1 MPHQIVFMIKHC
13 TLFALFLFSSLL
25 AAKAQTGF
33 TQGNIVVNVATGPLA
48 TVSSASAIRFIELN
62 KTTPSQTPIV
72 NLLAD
77 TNTNG
82 LGAGDYFRIQGT
94 GTSAGYLSFNNDRTL
109 LSMSGMVT
117 PLIGSSTITNNTFPR
132 AVLSVNTNGL
142 MQFATTYSTTLTGTQ
157 TARAAASINNSDWY
171 AIETGGLFTNGGTTP
186 LITANMRAIKPFGGV
201 FYVSQASAT
210 NVMVSTL
217 NGPVPSGLTP
227 LPGIPASSNMC
238 DFYLISSGM
247 NGAAF
252 DILYATVSSSASVGS
267 IQKYSLVNGTWV
279 TNGSYPTTF
288 GGFGIAAER
297 KCIGAHL
304 YVSSGNGGLN
314 ANSLYRLI
322 DSSGYNQPI
331 NIANANNIILY
342 STTTGNT
349 IKGVAFSPKP
359 NCNPASSALLS
370 VSGFS
375 NICQGNTTTMQ
386 VNITG
391 GVSPY
396 TVVYTDGTN
405 CTTVSGYLSGSNIQV
420 SPTVNTTYTLL
431 SVTGAN
437 GCEANGVGGN
447 AVITVSPAAVSSVSL
462 SASPAVP
469 VCAGNSITYTATATG
484 TGLTPTYTFY
494 VDNVIA
500 QSGSSNTFTYTSP
513 VNNAQI
519 YCTMASSDNCALP
532 AVATSTTQV
541 AAVNA
546 LPTPTPTTGL
556 TTICSGQSTTL
567 SATGATTYTWQ
578 PGNLSGSSVSVNP
591 ALGVTTYTITGV
603 SAGGCTATTTT
614 QVLVN
619 QSPSLS
625 LSAGAILCNGG
636 TTTLTATTTGGSP
649 SYAYLLNNGPIQP
662 GNTFA
667 GLNAGTYTVMVS
679 DANVCS
685 ATSVLTIA
693 QPAVLLANSVAS
705 PILCF
710 GASSTV
716 NVTAS
721 GGTSPYTGIG
731 SFFVGAGAYSY
742 TVTDA
747 NGCTAQTG
755 GSITQPTALI
765 ATATPGVIL
774 CNGGQ
779 TSITISAT
787 GGTLP
792 YTGTGTINNVNA
804 GPYSY
809 TVTDANGCPANA
821 VGSITQPAALVVSA
835 SHPPIQCF
843 GNATNVVVSATG
855 GTAPFTGTGST
866 PTAAGIYNYTVTDA
880 NGCVATLNNYTVTE
894 PPQLIS
900 TSTPGTIACGATNV
914 TIQVSAVGGT
924 PYSFGYIGTGN
935 LPASIGFYGFTVYDS
950 LGCAAFT
957 SGNTIAPNTVQ
968 VSASVLSSV
977 NCGGGNVFELNAS
990 GTGLNYNWQPGNL
1003 TGPTQTVV
1011 VPGNQT
1017 YTVTATSSGLCS
1029 ATSVVNI
1036 NLTTPSGNVAQ
1047 QAPGY
1052 TTQTQQHLDGL
1063 TLTYSNNVCDV
1074 IATIQDN
1081 VGGNALG
1088 ATTVD
1093 VFVDNSVQQF
1103 NGQPYLQRHYLITP
1117 TNNGPATLTL
1127 YFTQTDFT
1135 NYNAANGVFPDLPI
1149 TGSNTDPNIPN
1160 IRITKVEGV
1169 LGVAPA
1175 TVITPTVNWTGSYWA
1190 LTFPVTGFS
1199 QFFVHAANP
1208 GNVPLPVEWLRF
1220 NGTALANGNALVWET
1235 ATEINNAYFDLEYGT
1250 DGIRFE
1256 PLARVETKAEQGN
1269 SVMPLVY
1276 EYMHQQVR
1284 TGHNYYRLKQVD
1296 IDGKKSYSNT
1306 IDVQRRVL
1314 GTWALYPNPST
1325 GEFNLMFN
1333 GGYSKIQVQ
1342 VFDMSGRLVR
1352 TYNRELVQGQT
1363 SLGFKEEAMADG
1375 IYTVQV
1381 IADDERVG
1389 VFRWEKR
1396 K

>member
-1 MPHQIVFMIKHC
+1 MKKLVLGFT
-13 TLFALFLFSSLL
+13 TLLL
-25 AAKAQTGF
+25 ALGSTVLAQTSF
-33 TQGNIVVNVATGPLA
+33 TPGNLVVNVATSSGT
-48 TVSSASAIRFIELN
+48 TVSSASAVRFIELN
-62 KTTPSQTPIV
+62 KTTPGQTPIQ

-109 LSMSGMVT
+109 LSMAGIIT
-117 PLIGSSTITNNTFPR
+117 PLTSGTITGAPHPPR
-132 AVLSVNTNGL
+132 AVLTVNSNGG
-142 MQFATTYSTTLTGTQ
+142 MQFATTYTVSLTGTQ
-157 TARAAASINNSDWY
+157 TPRSAASLNNTDWY
-171 AIETGGLFTNGGTTP
+171 ANETGGLFTNMGTAP
-186 LITANMRAIKPFGGV
+186 LLSSNIRAIKPFGGV
-201 FYVSQASAT
+201 LYASQASAT
-210 NVMVSTL
+210 NIMVSTL
-217 NGPVPSGLTP
+217 NGPIPSALTP
-227 LPGIPASSNMC
+227 LPGLPAFSAMC
-238 DFYLISSGM
+238 DFYLVSSGQ
-247 NGAAF
+247 NGASF

-267 IQKYSLVNGTWV
+267 IYKYSLVSGTWV
-279 TNGSYPTTF
+279 TNGSYPTSF

-297 KCIGAHL
+297 TCSSTNL
-304 YVSSGNGGLN
+304 YVSSGNGALN

-322 DSSGYNQPI
+322 DNSGYNQPI
-331 NIANANNIILY
+331 NITTGNNIILY
-342 STTTGNT
+342 TTTAGNT
-349 IKGVAFSPKP
+349 IKGVAFSPKAA
-359 NCNPASSALLS
+359 CNPPTLALLS
-370 VSGFS
+370 ASGFS
-375 NICQGNTTTMQ
+375 TICSGNTTTLG
-386 VNITG
+386 VNVTG

-396 TVVYTDGTN
+396 TVVYSDGTN
-405 CTTVSGYLSGSNIQV
+405 CTTVNGYLSGSAIQV
-420 SPTVNTTYTLL
+420 SPTGTTTYTLL

-437 GCEANGVGGN
+437 GCEANAVGGS
-447 AVITVSPAAVSSVSL
+447 ATITVSTPTVASVSL
-462 SASPAVP
+462 SASPAGA

-494 VDNVIA
+494 VDGTPV
-500 QSGSSNTFTYTSP
+500 QSGSSNTFVYSSP
-513 VNNAQI
+513 VNNAQV

-532 AVATSTTQV
+532 ALATSAIQ
-541 AAVNA
+541 AATVNA
-546 LPTPTPTTGL
+546 LPTPSPASGL
-556 TTICSGQSTTL
+556 TTICSGQTASL
-567 SATGATTYTWQ
+567 SATGASTYTWQ
-578 PGNLSGSSVSVNP
+578 PGNLSGSSVSVSP

-603 SAGGCTATTTT
+603 SAGGCTATTIT

-636 TTTLTATTTGGSP
+636 STTLTATTTGGAP
-649 SYAYLLNNGPIQP
+649 SYAYMLNNGPIQP

-667 GLNAGTYTVMVS
+667 GLNAGTYTVLVS
-679 DANVCS
+679 DANICS
-685 ATSVLTIA
+685 ATSVLTIS
-693 QPAVLLANSVAS
+693 QPAVLTANSVAS

-716 NVTAS
+716 NVTAV
-721 GGTSPYTGIG
+721 GGTAPYTGTG
-731 SFFVGAGAYSY
+731 SFFVSAGTYSY

-755 GSITQPTALI
+755 GNITQPTALI
-765 ATATPGVIL
+765 ASATPGTIL

-779 TSITISAT
+779 TSITVSAT

-792 YTGTGTINNVNA
+792 YTGTGTFNNVSA

-809 TVTDANGCPANA
+809 TVTDANGCPTNA
-821 VGSITQPAALVVSA
+821 VGSITQPAVLAVSA

-855 GTAPFTGTGST
+855 GTSPYTGTGT
-866 PTAAGIYNYTVTDA
+866 IPTAAGTYSYTVTDV
-880 NGCVATLNNYTVTE
+880 NGCSASLNNYVVTE
-894 PPQLIS
+894 PSQLVV
-900 TSTPGTIACGATNV
+900 TSTPGTIACGATTVLIN
-914 TIQVSAVGGT
+914 VSATGGT

-935 LPASIGFYGFTVYDS
+935 LPASVGFYGFTVYDS

-957 SGNTIAPNTVQ
+957 SGNTVAPNTVLVQ
-968 VSASVLSSV
+968 ATVLSSV

-1003 TGPTQTVV
+1003 TGATQTVV

-1047 QAPGY
+1047 QAPGF

-1063 TLTYSNNVCDV
+1063 TLTYSNSLCDV

-1081 VGGNALG
+1081 AGGNALG

-1127 YFTQTDFT
+1127 YFTQADFT
-1135 NYNAANGVFPDLPI
+1135 NYNAANGVFPDLP
-1149 TGSNTDPNIPN
+1149 TSGSNTDPNIPN

-1175 TVITPTVNWTGSYWA
+1175 TVITPTANWTGTYWA

-1208 GNVPLPVEWLRF
+1208 GNVPLPVEWVRF
-1220 NGTALANGNALVWET
+1220 NGTAQTIGNALVWET
-1235 ATEINNAYFDLEYGT
+1235 ATEINNAYFDVEYSV

-1256 PLARVETKAEQGN
+1256 FLAHVKTKAEQGN
-1269 SVMPLVY
+1269 SVMPLGY
-1276 EYMHQQVR
+1276 NYLHESLR
-1284 TGHNYYRLKQVD
+1284 LGHNYYRLKQVD
-1296 IDGKKSYSNT
+1296 IDGNVSYSNT
-1306 IDVQRRVL
+1306 IDVQRRGM
-1314 GTWALYPNPST
+1314 GTLAIYPNPST
-1325 GEFNLMFN
+1325 GEFSLMFN
-1333 GGYSKIQVQ
+1333 AGYRRMQVNM
-1342 VFDMSGRLVR
+1342 FDMSGRLVR
-1352 TYNRELVQGQT
+1352 SYNQELAQGQT
-1363 SLGFKEEAMADG
+1363 SLGFDEEAMADG

-1381 IADDERVG
+1381 IADEERVG

>member
-1 MPHQIVFMIKHC
+1 MKKIVIVFSIAMM
-13 TLFALFLFSSLL
+13 ALGINV
-25 AAKAQTGF
+25 KAQTGF

-77 TNTNG
+77 TNING
-82 LGAGDYFRIQGT
+82 LGASDFFRIQGT
-94 GTSAGYLSFNNDRTL
+94 GTSAGYLSFNNDRTS
-109 LSMSGMVT
+109 LSMSGMIT
-117 PLIGSSTITNNTFPR
+117 PLIGASTITNNTFPR
-132 AVLSVNTNGL
+132 AVLSVNSNGI

-157 TARAAASINNSDWY
+157 TARAAASINNTDWY
-171 AIETGGLFTNGGTTP
+171 SVETGGLFVNGGSLP

-201 FYVSQASAT
+201 FYVSQASST

-217 NGPVPSGLTP
+217 NGPVPSALTP

-247 NGAAF
+247 NGSAF
-252 DILYATVSSSASVGS
+252 DILYATVSSSASTGS

-288 GGFGIAAER
+288 GGFGIAVER
-297 KCIGAHL
+297 KCLGAHL
-304 YVSSGNGGLN
+304 YVTSGNGALN
-314 ANSLYRLI
+314 ANSLYRLV

-331 NIANANNIILY
+331 NIATANNVVLY
-342 STTTGNT
+342 TTTTGST
-349 IKGVAFSPKP
+349 IKGVAFSPKS

-420 SPTVNTTYTLL
+420 NPTTNTTYTLL

-437 GCEANGVGGN
+437 GCEANGVGGS
-447 AVITVSPAAVSSVSL
+447 AVITVSPASVSSVSL
-462 SASPAVP
+462 SALPLGP

-494 VDNVIA
+494 VNNAIA
-500 QSGSSNTFTYTSP
+500 QSGSSNIFTYTSP
-513 VNNAQI
+513 VNNAQV

-532 AVATSTTQV
+532 ALATSSLQV

-546 LPTPTPTTGL
+546 LPVPVPSTGL

-567 SATGATTYTWQ
+567 SATGATTYIWQ
-578 PGNLSGSSVSVNP
+578 PGNLSGSSVSVTP

-603 SAGGCTATTTT
+603 AAGGCTATATT

-619 QSPSLS
+619 QSPTLS

-636 TTTLTATTTGGSP
+636 NTTLTATTTGGTP

-662 GNTFA
+662 GNTFS

-679 DANVCS
+679 DANICS
-685 ATSVLTIA
+685 ATSVLSIS
-693 QPAVLLANSVAS
+693 QPTVLTANSVAS

-716 NVTAS
+716 NVTAN
-721 GGTSPYTGIG
+721 GGTSPYTGTGTYFIT
-731 SFFVGAGAYSY
+731 AGPYAY
-742 TVTDA
+742 TVIDA
-747 NGCTAQTG
+747 NGCSAQTSG
-755 GSITQPTALI
+755 TVTQPTALI
-765 ATATPGVIL
+765 ASATPGVIL

-779 TSITISAT
+779 TSITISAS
-787 GGTLP
+787 GGTSP
-792 YTGTGTINNVNA
+792 YTGTGIINNVNA

-821 VGSITQPAALVVSA
+821 VGSITQPSALIVSA

-843 GNATNVVVSATG
+843 GNATNVVVSASG
-855 GTAPFTGTGST
+855 GTLPYTGTGTT
-866 PTAAGIYNYTVTDA
+866 PTSAGVYNYTVTDA
-880 NGCVATLNNYTVTE
+880 NGCVASLNNYTVTQ
-894 PPQLIS
+894 PAQLVA
-900 TSTPGTIACGATNV
+900 TSTPGTIACGATTV
-914 TIQVSAVGGT
+914 SIQVSATGGT
-924 PYSFGYIGTGN
+924 PYSFGYMGTGN

-957 SGNTIAPNTVQ
+957 SGNTVAPNTVQ
-968 VSASVLSSV
+968 VFATVSSTV

-990 GTGLNYNWQPGNL
+990 GTALNYNWQPGNL
-1003 TGPTQTVV
+1003 TGPMQTVV

-1036 NLTTPSGNVAQ
+1036 NLTASSGNVAQ
-1047 QAPGY
+1047 QAPGN

-1063 TLTYSNNVCDV
+1063 TLTYSNNLCDV

-1127 YFTQTDFT
+1127 YFTQADFT
-1135 NYNAANGVFPDLPI
+1135 NYNAANGAFPDLPSA
-1149 TGSNTDPNIPN
+1149 GSNTDPNIPN

-1175 TVITPTVNWTGSYWA
+1175 TVITPTVNWMGSYWA

-1208 GNVPLPVEWLRF
+1208 GNVPLPVSLTRF
-1220 NGTALANGNALVWET
+1220 EGLAKQYTNELIWET
-1235 ATEINNAYFDLEYGT
+1235 AMEMNNHHFELEYSTGGT
-1250 DGIRFE
+1250 LFT
-1256 PLARVETKAEQGN
+1256 PLAKVGTLADNGQ
-1269 SVMPLVY
+1269 SATPLVY
-1276 EYMHQQVR
+1276 VYNHTTPSVGR
-1284 TGHNYYRLKQVD
+1284 NYYRLTQVD
-1296 IDGKKSYSNT
+1296 IDGQKHRVSEV
-1306 IDVQRRVL
+1306 IDVQRRGIDQVCV
-1314 GTWALYPNPST
+1314 LYPNPGT
-1325 GEFNLMFN
+1325 GQFNVQWEAQHE
-1333 GGYSKIQVQ
+1333 QVSIMMYD
-1342 VFDMSGRLVR
+1342 VSGRLVYSTQHDVSPGR
-1352 TYNRELVQGQT
+1352 QT
-1363 SLGFKEEAMADG
+1363 IQTNVPDLSDG
-1375 IYTVQV
+1375 LYTIQV
-1381 IADDERVG
+1381 MDGEERVG
-1389 VFRWEKR
+1389 IFRWR
-1396 K
+1396 KVQP

>member
-1 MPHQIVFMIKHC
+1 MKKLVLGFT
-13 TLFALFLFSSLL
+13 TLLL
-25 AAKAQTGF
+25 VLGSTVLAQTSF
-33 TQGNIVVNVATGPLA
+33 TPGNLVVNVATSSGT
-48 TVSSASAIRFIELN
+48 TVSSASAVRFIELN
-62 KTTPSQTPIV
+62 KTTPGQTPIQ

-109 LSMSGMVT
+109 LSMAGIIT
-117 PLIGSSTITNNTFPR
+117 PLTSGTITSAPHPPR
-132 AVLSVNTNGL
+132 AVLTVNSNGG
-142 MQFATTYSTTLTGTQ
+142 MQFATTYTVSLTGTQ
-157 TARAAASINNSDWY
+157 TPRSAASLNNTDWY
-171 AIETGGLFTNGGTTP
+171 ANETGGLFTNMGTAP
-186 LITANMRAIKPFGGV
+186 LLSSNIRAIKPFGGV
-201 FYVSQASAT
+201 LYASQASAT
-210 NVMVSTL
+210 NIMVSTL
-217 NGPVPSGLTP
+217 NGPIPSALTP
-227 LPGIPASSNMC
+227 LPGLPAFSAMC
-238 DFYLISSGM
+238 DFYLVSSGQ
-247 NGAAF
+247 NGASF

-267 IQKYSLVNGTWV
+267 IYKYSLVSGTWV
-279 TNGSYPTTF
+279 TNGSYPTSF

-297 KCIGAHL
+297 TCSSTNL

-322 DSSGYNQPI
+322 DNSGYNQPI
-331 NIANANNIILY
+331 NITTGNNIILY
-342 STTTGNT
+342 TTTAGNT
-349 IKGVAFSPKP
+349 IKGVAFSPKAA
-359 NCNPASSALLS
+359 CNPPTLALLS
-370 VSGFS
+370 ASGFS
-375 NICQGNTTTMQ
+375 TICSGNTTTLG
-386 VNITG
+386 VNVTG

-396 TVVYTDGTN
+396 TVVYSDGTN
-405 CTTVSGYLSGSNIQV
+405 CTTVNGYLSGSAIQV
-420 SPTVNTTYTLL
+420 SPTGTTTYTLL

-437 GCEANGVGGN
+437 GCEANAVGGS
-447 AVITVSPAAVSSVSL
+447 ATITVSTPTVASVSL
-462 SASPAVP
+462 SASPAGA

-494 VDNVIA
+494 VDGTSV
-500 QSGSSNTFTYTSP
+500 QSGSSNTFVYSSP
-513 VNNAQI
+513 VNNAQV

-532 AVATSTTQV
+532 ALATSAIQ
-541 AAVNA
+541 AATVNA
-546 LPTPTPTTGL
+546 LPTPSPATGL
-556 TTICSGQSTTL
+556 TTICSGQTANL
-567 SATGATTYTWQ
+567 SATGASTYTWQ
-578 PGNLSGSSVSVNP
+578 PGNLSGSSVSVSP

-603 SAGGCTATTTT
+603 SAGGCTATTIT

-636 TTTLTATTTGGSP
+636 STTLTATTTGGTP
-649 SYAYLLNNGPIQP
+649 SYAYMLNNGPIQP

-667 GLNAGTYTVMVS
+667 GLNAGTYTVLVS
-679 DANVCS
+679 DANICS
-685 ATSVLTIA
+685 ATSVLTIS
-693 QPAVLLANSVAS
+693 QPAALTANSVAS

-716 NVTAS
+716 NVTAV
-721 GGTSPYTGIG
+721 GGTAPYTGTG
-731 SFFVGAGAYSY
+731 SFFVSAGTYSY

-755 GSITQPTALI
+755 GNITQPTALI
-765 ATATPGVIL
+765 ASATPGTIL

-779 TSITISAT
+779 TSITVSAT
-787 GGTLP
+787 GGTSP
-792 YTGTGTINNVNA
+792 YTGIGTFNNVSA

-809 TVTDANGCPANA
+809 TVTDANGCPTNA
-821 VGSITQPAALVVSA
+821 VGSITQPAVLAVSA

-855 GTAPFTGTGST
+855 GTSPYTGTGT
-866 PTAAGIYNYTVTDA
+866 IPTAAGTYSYTVTDV
-880 NGCVATLNNYTVTE
+880 NGCSASLNNYVVTE
-894 PPQLIS
+894 PSQLVV
-900 TSTPGTIACGATNV
+900 TSTPGTIACGATTVLIN
-914 TIQVSAVGGT
+914 VSATGGT

-935 LPASIGFYGFTVYDS
+935 LPASVGFYGFTVYDS

-957 SGNTIAPNTVQ
+957 SGNTVAPNTVLVQ
-968 VSASVLSSV
+968 ATVLSSV

-1003 TGPTQTVV
+1003 TGATQTVV

-1047 QAPGY
+1047 QAPGF

-1063 TLTYSNNVCDV
+1063 TLTYSNSLCDV

-1081 VGGNALG
+1081 AGGNALG

-1127 YFTQTDFT
+1127 YFTQADFT
-1135 NYNAANGVFPDLPI
+1135 NYNAANGVFPDLP
-1149 TGSNTDPNIPN
+1149 TSGSNTDPNIPN

-1175 TVITPTVNWTGSYWA
+1175 TVITPTANWTGTYWA

-1208 GNVPLPVEWLRF
+1208 GNVPLPVEWVRF
-1220 NGTALANGNALVWET
+1220 NGTAQTIGNALVWET
-1235 ATEINNAYFDLEYGT
+1235 ATEINNAYFDVEYSV

-1256 PLARVETKAEQGN
+1256 FLAHVKTKAEQGN
-1269 SVMPLVY
+1269 SVMPLGY
-1276 EYMHQQVR
+1276 NYLHESLR
-1284 TGHNYYRLKQVD
+1284 LGHNYYRLKQVD
-1296 IDGKKSYSNT
+1296 IDGNVSYSNT
-1306 IDVQRRVL
+1306 IDVQRRGM
-1314 GTWALYPNPST
+1314 GTLAIYPNPST
-1325 GEFNLMFN
+1325 GEFSLMFN
-1333 GGYSKIQVQ
+1333 AGYRRMQVNM
-1342 VFDMSGRLVR
+1342 FDMSGRLVR
-1352 TYNRELVQGQT
+1352 SYNQELAQGQT
-1363 SLGFKEEAMADG
+1363 SLGFDEEAMADG

-1381 IADDERVG
+1381 IADEERVG

>member
-1 MPHQIVFMIKHC
+1 MKKL
-13 TLFALFLFSSLL
+13 TTGLFALLFALGNTVV
-25 AAKAQTGF
+25 AQTSF
-33 TQGNIVVNVATGPLA
+33 TQGNLVVNVATSSGT
-48 TVSSASAIRFIELN
+48 TVSSASAVRFIELN
-62 KTTPSQTPIV
+62 KTTTGQTPIL

-109 LSMSGMVT
+109 LSMAGIIT
-117 PLIGSSTITNNTFPR
+117 PLTSGTITGAPHPPR
-132 AVLSVNTNGL
+132 AVLTVNSNGG
-142 MQFATTYSTTLTGTQ
+142 MQFATTYTVSLSGTQ
-157 TARAAASINNSDWY
+157 TSRSAASLNNTDWY
-171 AIETGGLFTNGGTTP
+171 ANETGGIFTNMGTAP
-186 LITANMRAIKPFGGV
+186 LVTSNIRAIKPFGGV
-201 FYVSQASAT
+201 LYASQASAT
-210 NVMVSTL
+210 NIMVSSL
-217 NGPVPSGLTP
+217 NGPIPSALTP
-227 LPGIPASSNMC
+227 LPGLPAFSAMC
-238 DFYLISSGM
+238 DFYLISSGQ
-247 NGAAF
+247 NGASF
-252 DILYATVSSSASVGS
+252 DILYATVSSSASVGN
-267 IQKYSLVNGTWV
+267 IYKYSLVNGTWV

-297 KCIGAHL
+297 KCLGAHL

-322 DSSGYNQPI
+322 DSAGYNQPI
-331 NIANANNIILY
+331 NINVVNNIILY
-342 STTTGNT
+342 TTTAGNT
-349 IKGVAFSPKP
+349 IKGVAFSPKAA
-359 NCNPASSALLS
+359 CNPPSLALMS

-375 NICQGNTTTMQ
+375 TICTGNSTTLG

-391 GVSPY
+391 GASPY

-405 CTTVSGYLSGSNIQV
+405 CTTVNGYLSGSAIQV
-420 SPTVNTTYTLL
+420 SPTNTTTYTLL

-437 GCEANGVGGN
+437 GCDANAVGGS
-447 AVITVSPAAVSSVSL
+447 ATITVNPATVASVSLGVSPAG
-462 SASPAVP
+462 P

-484 TGLTPTYTFY
+484 TGLTPTYTFF
-494 VDNVIA
+494 VNGTSV
-500 QSGSSNTFTYTSP
+500 QSGSSNTFVYSSP
-513 VNNAQI
+513 VNNAQV

-532 AVATSTTQV
+532 AIASSAVEVAS
-541 AAVNA
+541 VNA
-546 LPTPTPTTGL
+546 LPTPVPATGL

-567 SATGATTYTWQ
+567 SATGASTYTWQ
-578 PGNLSGSSVSVNP
+578 PGNLSGSSVSVSP

-619 QSPSLS
+619 QSPNLS

-636 TTTLTATTTGGSP
+636 STTLTATTTGGSP

-662 GNTFA
+662 GNTFT

-693 QPAVLLANSVAS
+693 QPSVLMANSVAS

-716 NVTAS
+716 NVTAN
-721 GGTSPYTGIG
+721 GGTSPYTGTG
-731 SFFVGAGAYSY
+731 TFFITAGPYAY

-747 NGCTAQTG
+747 NGCTAQTS
-755 GSITQPTALI
+755 GSISQPSALVVS
-765 ATATPGVIL
+765 ASVGTIL

-779 TSITISAT
+779 TSITISAS
-787 GGTLP
+787 GGTSP
-792 YTGTGTINNVNA
+792 YTGTGTINNINA

-821 VGSITQPAALVVSA
+821 VGSVTQPSVLVVSA

-843 GNATNVVVSATG
+843 GNATNVVVSASG
-855 GTAPFTGTGST
+855 GTLPYTGTGTT
-866 PTAAGIYNYTVTDA
+866 PTAAGVYNYTVTDA
-880 NGCVATLNNYTVTE
+880 NGCIASLNNYTVTQ
-894 PPQLIS
+894 PAQLVA
-900 TSTPGTIACGATNV
+900 TSTPGTIACGATTV
-914 TIQVSAVGGT
+914 SIQVSATGGT

-935 LPASIGFYGFTVYDS
+935 LPASIGFYGFTIYDS

-1074 IATIQDN
+1074 LATIQDG

-1093 VFVDNSVQQF
+1093 VYVDNTVQQF

-1127 YFTQTDFT
+1127 YFTQADFT
-1135 NYNAANGVFPDLPI
+1135 NYNAANGIYPDLP
-1149 TGSNTDPNIPN
+1149 TSGSNTDPNIPA
-1160 IRITKVEGV
+1160 IRISKVSGV

-1175 TVITPTVNWTGSYWA
+1175 TVITPTVNWTGSYWT

-1208 GNVPLPVEWLRF
+1208 GNVPLPVSLTRF
-1220 NGTALANGNALVWET
+1220 EGFAKQHTNELIWET
-1235 ATEINNAYFDLEYGT
+1235 AMEMNNHHFELEYSSAGT
-1250 DGIRFE
+1250 VYT
-1256 PLARVETKAEQGN
+1256 PLAKVGTLAENGQ
-1269 SVMPLVY
+1269 SATALVY
-1276 EYMHQQVR
+1276 AYNHTTPTV
-1284 TGHNYYRLKQVD
+1284 GHNYYRLTQVD
-1296 IDGKKSYSNT
+1296 IDGQKQVVSEV
-1306 IDVQRRVL
+1306 IDVQRRGIDQVCI
-1314 GTWALYPNPST
+1314 LYPNPGMGQFT
-1325 GEFNLMFN
+1325 VQWEAQHEQATILM
-1333 GGYSKIQVQ
+1333 YDV
-1342 VFDMSGRLVR
+1342 SGRLVYSTQQQVSPGR
-1352 TYNRELVQGQT
+1352 QT
-1363 SLGFKEEAMADG
+1363 IQTNVPEVADG
-1375 IYTVQV
+1375 LYTIQV
-1381 IADDERVG
+1381 MDGEERVG
-1389 VFRWEKR
+1389 IFRWK
-1396 K
+1396 KVQP